1 MEILLVTT
9 DRTSVGG
16 GESWMQIF
24 SHGVEWPDNRIVHW
38 FVKSSRTEDEANLDS
53 PSILVIYY
61 RVKCIGELV
70 LIVHYDHCIRDMV
83 IIRSLA
89 QCIAPYLSG

>member
-1 MEILLVTT
+1 ML
-9 DRTSVGG
+9 
-16 GESWMQIF
+16 GES
-24 SHGVEWPDNRIVHW
+24 SGVEWPDNRIVHW

-61 RVKCIGELV
+61 RVKCIAVIELV
-70 LIVHYDHCIRDMV
+70 LIAHFDHCIRDMV

-89 QCIAPYLSG
+89 QRIAPYLSG